1 MTNKKKFSNFFA
13 LILLC
18 FVTTLVACSSKKK
31 ITLAEVGNEK
41 IYLYQFEDQFLKT
54 VGSLDS
60 AKKTTL
66 AQRLDFLNLMIK
78 FKLKTMDARERGL
91 LQSPDIQND
100 LNEYKKNFITA
111 FVIDKYIVSPNIKS
125 LYDMKKYEVR
135 ASHILINLPM
145 PAPSVEDSIRAYE
158 KANQIIE
165 RIKNGEDFA
174 KVASET
180 TEDISGKAN
189 GGDLYWF
196 TGGQTV
202 PEFEEVVYK
211 LKKGEVTKTPVRT
224 SFGLHIVK
232 LTDKQPRYEQI
243 RASHIL
249 IQDKRDSVGQI
260 IDSLGTLQTAQEVL
274 SKIKSGATFEDMA
287 AQFSDDPGS
296 KSRGGDL
303 GFIER
308 RRMVQP
314 FDSAVFSLKV
324 GEITDLVRTQFGWHI
339 IKLTEV
345 KEVEDFELQK
355 EKLKTDFKRAPTWRN
370 VYEKYM
376 EKERKSNGFEIDETG
391 FALFRSKM
399 DSTKT
404 LSNHNLDSLFANEKE
419 TIVARFKGGEIKI
432 KDVIDFTNIN
442 KDFANNAPNSITIT
456 RLFGAAADT
465 PILLYIAD
473 KNNIEKDQEYVDMLT
488 EYENGL
494 LSFKVDQEELWSK
507 IVLKPEDIQN
517 YYETYKEK
525 FSYTDSAGVKYRTL
539 DEVKAEVQNLLQ
551 QDKFKEMETAM
562 IENLKTKY
570 PVKINEQVLE
580 KAFSE
585 KK

>member
-1 MTNKKKFSNFFA
+1 MTNKKKFTNFFA

-78 FKLKTMDARERGL
+78 FKLKTMDARERGM

-135 ASHILINLPM
+135 ASHILVNLPM
-145 PAPSVEDSIRAYE
+145 PAPSADDSIRAYE

-165 RIKNGEDFA
+165 RIKNGEDFG
-174 KVASET
+174 KVAAET
-180 TEDISGKAN
+180 TEDISGQAN

-211 LKKGEVTKTPVRT
+211 LKKGEVSKTPVRT

-260 IDSLGTLQTAQEVL
+260 SDSLGTLQTAQEVL

-296 KSRGGDL
+296 KTRGGDL
-303 GFIER
+303 GFFER

-370 VYEKYM
+370 VYDKYM

-399 DSTKT
+399 DSNKT

-456 RLFGAAADT
+456 RLFGAASDT
-465 PILLYIAD
+465 PVLLYIAD

-551 QDKFKEMETAM
+551 QDKFKEMETTM
-562 IENLKTKY
+562 VENLKTKY